1 VGGHLPTAGVDDLD
15 RREEWMQECGIELQ
29 LLGPELSVAPPTLG
43 SADATTLA
51 QRMNETAAEDVRGRP
66 AFAPL
71 AMVPLQSGDQA
82 AAELE
87 RTVREL
93 GFRGAMIPSTT
104 EGGLGDPRLDP
115 LWASAVALDV
125 PIVVHSG
132 RPAPDARLEAFGLD
146 AQVGRPHEVA
156 IAAISLVF
164 GGVLDRFPELRL
176 VLVMGGG
183 TLTGLVPRLDR
194 VCAQRGD
201 GIPAQPPSAY
211 LRRFYYDALVLEPA
225 RLRALVDEVGD
236 DRVMVGTDW
245 PFPVFDDDPA
255 ASVRGAALE
264 ASHKILRENAR
275 SVFRV

>member
-1 VGGHLPTAGVDDLD
+1 
-15 RREEWMQECGIELQ
+15 MQERGIELQ
-29 LLGPELSVAPPTLG
+29 LLGPELSVAPPTL
-43 SADATTLA
+43 SAADATTLA

-71 AMVPLQSGDQA
+71 AMVPLQSGDRA
-82 AAELE
+82 AAELQ

-93 GFRGAMIPSTT
+93 GFRGAMIPSQAD
-104 EGGLGDPRLDP
+104 GGLGDPRLDP
-115 LWASAVALDV
+115 LWACAAGLDV

-132 RPAPDARLEAFGLD
+132 RPAPDTRLEAFGLD

-156 IAAISLVF
+156 VAAISLVF

-183 TLTGLVPRLDR
+183 TLTSLVPRLDR
-194 VCAQRGD
+194 VCALRGGD
-201 GIPAQPPSAY
+201 DVPAQAPSAY
-211 LRRFYYDALVLEPA
+211 LRRFYYDALVLEPG
-225 RLRALVDEVGD
+225 RLRALVDEVGA

-255 ASVRGAALE
+255 ASIRSAAVDADE
-264 ASHKILRENAR
+264 RILRENAR